1 MLPLMP
7 RTTEKVIGSFTG
19 SLIQAAHSKCIF
31 PMPKNVLYL
40 GLEING
46 SSRETAGSGEDPGS
60 EICVINPGKW
70 AWNDANGEK
79 LAKYRLGMWMQPL
92 DPWVWWAGRGWGWVS
107 PSGFFLLA

>member
-70 AWNDANGEK
+70 AWNDANGKSLLNTGWECGCSPWI
-79 LAKYRLGMWMQPL
+79 LGFGGQGG
-92 DPWVWWAGRGWGWVS
+92 AGGGFL
-107 PSGFFLLA
+107 PSGFFLLT